1 MINKEFKHHHDHH
14 VSSAKAFL
22 YSGIIILF
30 FVLICLVGDSGE
42 PGAALHFWVPFT
54 MAVVALVIAARFVK

>member
-14 VSSAKAFL
+14 VSPAKAFL

-30 FVLICLVGDSGE
+30 IVLLFLVVNSGE
-42 PGAALHFWVPFT
+42 PDTALHFWVPFI
-54 MAVVALVIAARFVK
+54 MAVVALLIAARFVK